1 MDTAAMHDQ
10 LPLLG
15 LYANISKQQG
25 WCVCVQT
32 ATQCP
37 GSKGAAT
44 NMNRQHFDVQPT
56 WGVCVCGGGGTASL
70 LWTWWNCRSA
80 QTAQTYIN
88 EVEVCI
94 ASFLKGRLQVVLD
107 VLLCTEHTDLRLGPA
122 GAAGRV

>member
-1 MDTAAMHDQ
+1 VCVSKLQ
-10 LPLLG
+10 LNVLEARALLPTRTG
-15 LYANISKQQG
+15 STSMCSQHG
-25 WCVCVQT
+25 ECVCV
-32 ATQCP
+32 
-37 GSKGAAT
+37 
-44 NMNRQHFDVQPT
+44 
-56 WGVCVCGGGGTASL
+56 GGGGTASL

-94 ASFLKGRLQVVLD
+94 ASFLKGRLQVVFN